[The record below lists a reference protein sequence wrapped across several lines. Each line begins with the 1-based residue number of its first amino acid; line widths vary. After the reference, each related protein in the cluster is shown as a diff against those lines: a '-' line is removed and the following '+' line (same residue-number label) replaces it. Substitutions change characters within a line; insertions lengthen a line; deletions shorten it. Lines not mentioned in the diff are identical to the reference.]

1 MSGRKLEFP
10 LIIHCGRKQLLM
22 LCCVVEWESGE
33 TSWSAPMSPVYSSVC
48 TLLRRQLWSPLDTV
62 TRHQL
67 SQSLIWKIIKIFLC
81 FYPDNFPDNWGLVE
95 KLRSVASVSWLTGEK
110 SCSLSLTDLL
120 HHLCYDPNK
129 EQDEHWAASLNTINI
144 RSQSQQKLNQTK
156 WHSMTNCVG
165 LSQGCFVV
173 ALLCCVLIFLVTTLT
188 TRELSV
194 DLVEKVC

>member
-110 SCSLSLTDLL
+110 SCSLSHWLVTPSLL
-120 HHLCYDPNK
+120 
-129 EQDEHWAASLNTINI
+129 W
-144 RSQSQQKLNQTK
+144 SQQRT
-156 WHSMTNCVG
+156 G
-165 LSQGCFVV
+165 RALSSFTQHYQHQ
-173 ALLCCVLIFLVTTLT
+173 VTITAKT
-188 TRELSV
+188 ESN
-194 DLVEKVC
+194 

>member
-67 SQSLIWKIIKIFLC
+67 SQSLIWKIIKISLC
-81 FYPDNFPDNWGLVE
+81 FYPDNFPVTD
-95 KLRSVASVSWLTGEK
+95 SWLRNCAVLPV
-110 SCSLSLTDLL
+110 SADCSLSLTDLL

-165 LSQGCFVV
+165 LSQGCFIV
-173 ALLCCVLIFLVTTLT
+173 ALLCVVLIFLVTTLT

>member
-22 LCCVVEWESGE
+22 LCCVVESGE

-48 TLLRRQLWSPLDTV
+48 TLLRRQPWSPLDTV

-95 KLRSVASVSWLTGEK
+95 KLRSVASVSWLLVK
-110 SCSLSLTDLL
+110 SPALSHSLTCYTIFVMIPTKNRTSTEQL
-120 HHLCYDPNK
+120 HSTLSTSGHNHSK
-129 EQDEHWAASLNTINI
+129 NWI
-144 RSQSQQKLNQTK
+144 KLNDIQWPTVLDWVK
-156 WHSMTNCVG
+156 VV
-165 LSQGCFVV
+165 LSSH
-173 ALLCCVLIFLVTTLT
+173 CCV
-188 TRELSV
+188 
-194 DLVEKVC
+194 VCWYSW